1 MGINYYA
8 VKKKPSV
15 QSNSHIHICK
25 LSFGWLPLFQKS
37 EHFNTYT
44 QLKTWLNDNTNTSKC
59 EYVILD
65 EYDRT
70 IKYDDLIKMI
80 EEHQNNPKNK
90 ENIDNFRYCD
100 NVDGYRFQKNYF
112 S

>member
-37 EHFNTYT
+37 DHFNTYT
-44 QLKTWLNDNTNTSKC
+44 QLKTWLNDNTNTPKC

-65 EYDRT
+65 IVIMLVD
-70 IKYDDLIKMI
+70 IDFKKIIFL
-80 EEHQNNPKNK
+80 NK
-90 ENIDNFRYCD
+90 G
-100 NVDGYRFQKNYF
+100 VK
-112 S
+112 